1 MKRAIGSIAFGFV
14 LAAAMAVLLRAAGMP
29 LWAYGY
35 VDPPPADADYS
46 KKCTVERP
54 VDCARGGTPPDD
66 GRKRTLPG
74 GTGAWTVTEA
84 ANDYG
89 PVDWYPGDHPT
100 MPEIV
105 AHGDQ
110 RRGIRACALC
120 HFPNGSGKP
129 ENAPVSGTSVQY
141 FMNQMAD
148 FTKGL
153 RHTSDKNKA
162 NAWEMPLM
170 AAAMTPEEWKQ
181 AAEYFAAI
189 KYIPK
194 NKVVEATRIPKV
206 APNANGLFLK
216 SAGNDA
222 GNDRVPLGN
231 RLIETPD
238 DPEDAQILRNP
249 RSPFT
254 AYVPPGTLK
263 KGEMLAMTGGNGR
276 TVRCDICHGPGL
288 RGLDPVPAIAGRQ
301 ASYLARQMYDMQTG
315 ARHGIWSP
323 LMKRVVEKLT
333 EDDLMALASY
343 VTSLPP
349 Q

>member
-1 MKRAIGSIAFGFV
+1 MKKVIGVIVFGFV
-14 LAAAMAVLLRAAGMP
+14 LAAAGAVLLRAAGMP
-29 LWAYGY
+29 LWAFGY
-35 VDPPPADADYS
+35 IDPPPADADYS
-46 KKCTVERP
+46 KKCTVQRP
-54 VDCARGGTPPDD
+54 VDCARGGTPADD

-74 GTGAWTVTEA
+74 GTGAWTVTEV

-89 PVDWYPGDHPT
+89 PVDWYPGDHPK

-110 RRGIRACALC
+110 RRGIRACSLC
-120 HFPNGSGKP
+120 HLANGSGKP
-129 ENAPVSGTSVQY
+129 ENAPVSGTSVEY
-141 FMNQMAD
+141 FMIQMAD
-148 FTKGL
+148 FKDGL

-170 AAAMTPEEWKQ
+170 AAAMTADEWKQ
-181 AAEYFAAI
+181 AAEYFGAI

-194 NKVVEATRIPKV
+194 NKVVETTMIPKV

-216 SAGNDA
+216 SAGND
-222 GNDRVPLGN
+222 RVPLGN

-238 DPEDAQILRNP
+238 DPDDAQILRNP

-254 AYVPPGTLK
+254 AYVPPGTLT
-263 KGEMLAMTGGNGR
+263 KGERLATTGGNGR
-276 TVRCDICHGPGL
+276 TVRCDVCHGPGL
-288 RGLDPVPAIAGRQ
+288 RGLGPVPAIAGRQ
-301 ASYLARQMYDMQTG
+301 ASYVARQMYDMQTG
-315 ARHGIWSP
+315 ARHGTWSP
-323 LMKRVVEKLT
+323 LMKPVVEKLT
-333 EDDLMALASY
+333 EDDLMALAAY

>member
-1 MKRAIGSIAFGFV
+1 MKKVIGGLALGVV
-14 LAAAMAVLLRAAGMP
+14 LATAGAVLVRAAGMP

-46 KKCTVERP
+46 NKCTVQRP

-74 GTGAWTVTEA
+74 GAGAWTVTEV

-89 PVDWYPGDHPT
+89 PVDWYPDEHPK

-110 RRGIRACALC
+110 KRGIRACSLC

-129 ENAPVSGTSVQY
+129 ENAPVSGQPVQY

-148 FTKGL
+148 FKNGL
-153 RHTSDKNKA
+153 RHTTDKNKA

-170 AAAMTPEEWKQ
+170 AAAMTTEEWKQ

-189 KYIPK
+189 KYPRK
-194 NKVVEATRIPKV
+194 NKVVEATSIPKV
-206 APNANGLFLK
+206 VPNANGLFLK
-216 SAGNDA
+216 TGNETI
-222 GNDRVPLGN
+222 PLGN

-249 RSPFT
+249 RSAFT

-263 KGEMLAMTGGNGR
+263 KGEMLATTGGDGK
-276 TVRCDICHGPGL
+276 TIRCDLCHGAGL
-288 RGLDPVPAIAGRQ
+288 RGLDPVPALAGRQ
-301 ASYLARQMYDMQTG
+301 ASYIARQMYDMQTG
-315 ARHGIWSP
+315 ARHGTWSP
-323 LMKRVVEKLT
+323 LMKDVVAKLT
-333 EDDLMALASY
+333 EEDLMALSAY
-343 VTSLPP
+343 VTSLEP
-349 Q
+349 

>member
-1 MKRAIGSIAFGFV
+1 MKNVIRALGAGLLFAV
-14 LAAAMAVLLRAAGMP
+14 AAAVLVRAAGMP

-35 VDPPPADADYS
+35 VDPPPADSDYS
-46 KKCTVERP
+46 KKCTVQHP
-54 VDCARGGTPPDD
+54 VDCARGGTPTDD

-74 GTGAWTVTEA
+74 GTGQWTVTEI

-89 PVDWYPGDHPT
+89 PVDWYPNEHPK

-105 AHGDQ
+105 AHGAKE
-110 RRGIRACALC
+110 RGIRACALC

-129 ENAPVSGTSVQY
+129 ENAPVAGTSVIY
-141 FMNQMAD
+141 FMNQLND
-148 FTKGL
+148 FKNGL

-189 KYIPK
+189 KYYPK
-194 NKVVEATRIPKV
+194 NKVVETSEIPKF
-206 APNANGLFLK
+206 APNANNLFLPAPGSDK
-216 SAGNDA
+216 
-222 GNDRVPLGN
+222 VPLGN
-231 RLIETPD
+231 RLIEMPNDPD
-238 DPEDAQILRNP
+238 DAQNVRNP
-249 RSPFT
+249 HSPFT

-263 KGEMLAMTGGNGR
+263 KGEMLATTGGNGK
-276 TVRCDICHGPGL
+276 TIRCDVCHGPGL

-301 ASYLARQMYDMQTG
+301 ASYLARQLYDMQAGSRRGT
-315 ARHGIWSP
+315 WSP
-323 LMKRVVEKLT
+323 LMKDVVAKLT
-333 EDDLMALASY
+333 EDDMMALAAY

>member
-1 MKRAIGSIAFGFV
+1 MKKSISV
-14 LAAAMAVLLRAAGMP
+14 LVVGLVFATAGAVLLRAAGMP

-35 VDPPPADADYS
+35 VDPPPADSDYS
-46 KKCTVERP
+46 KKCTVQRP

-74 GTGAWTVTEA
+74 GTGAWTVTEI
-84 ANDYG
+84 ANDFG
-89 PVDWYPGDHPT
+89 PVDWYPGDHPK

-105 AHGDQ
+105 AHGDEK
-110 RRGIRACALC
+110 RGIRACSLC
-120 HFPNGSGKP
+120 HLANGTGKP

-141 FMNQMAD
+141 FLNQLAD
-148 FTKGL
+148 FKNGL

-162 NAWEMPLM
+162 NAWEMSLM
-170 AAAMTPEEWKQ
+170 AAAMTPEEWQQ
-181 AAEYFAAI
+181 AADYFAAI

-194 NKVVEATRIPKV
+194 NKVVEATMVPKA
-206 APNANGLFLK
+206 APNSNGLFLK
-216 SAGNDA
+216 APGNEMM
-222 GNDRVPLGN
+222 PLGN
-231 RLIETPD
+231 RLVETPD

-249 RSPFT
+249 RSHFT

-263 KGEMLAMTGGNGR
+263 KGEMLAMTGGNGK
-276 TVRCDICHGPGL
+276 TIRCDLCHGAGL

-301 ASYLARQMYDMQTG
+301 ASYLTRQLYDMQVGTRRG
-315 ARHGIWSP
+315 TWSP
-323 LMKRVVEKLT
+323 LMKDVVAKLT
-333 EDDLMALASY
+333 EDDMMALAAY

>member
-1 MKRAIGSIAFGFV
+1 MKKVIGALSLSFV
-14 LAAAMAVLLRAAGMP
+14 LATLGAVMVNAAGLP

-35 VDPPPADADYS
+35 VDPPPADSDYS
-46 KKCTVERP
+46 KRCTVQRP

-66 GRKRTLPG
+66 GRKRTIAG
-74 GTGAWTVTEA
+74 GAGAWTVTEI

-89 PVDWYPGDHPT
+89 PVDWFPGEHPK

-105 AHGDQ
+105 ARGDEK
-110 RRGIRACALC
+110 RGIRACALC

-129 ENAPVSGTSVQY
+129 ENAPVSGQSVTY
-141 FMNQMAD
+141 FMTQMAD
-148 FTKGL
+148 FKNGL

-170 AAAMTPEEWKQ
+170 AAAMTPDEWKQ

-189 KYIPK
+189 KYPRK
-194 NKVVEATRIPKV
+194 NKVVETTMAPKA
-206 APNANGLFLK
+206 APNANGLFMK
-216 SAGNDA
+216 TAGNETM
-222 GNDRVPLGN
+222 PLGN
-231 RLIETPD
+231 RIIETPD

-249 RSPFT
+249 RAAFT
-254 AYVPPGTLK
+254 AFVPPGTLK
-263 KGEMLAMTGGNGR
+263 KGEALATTGGNGK
-276 TVRCDICHGPGL
+276 TVRCDLCHGAGL
-288 RGLDPVPAIAGRQ
+288 HGLGPVPAIAGRQ

-315 ARHGIWSP
+315 ARHGTWSP
-323 LMKRVVEKLT
+323 LMKDVVAKLS
-333 EDDLMALASY
+333 EDDLLAISAY